1 MADTP
6 DLPTVWDQIRERLA
20 TSLSPQQ
27 NAMLNLTRPVG
38 LVEGTA
44 VLAAPNEFTQTVL
57 ESRMRRVLAEA
68 LSEQFGRDI
77 HVAVQL
83 EDSPSAPPAEVR
95 DDEPTRRPWS
105 AAEAQRAEE
114 DRATR
119 DRADD
124 GRSAFGVRTD
134 VVGTAAPWDR
144 GATAD
149 RPSPAGF
156 PPVRELHPA
165 DGPQRPPVDRGAPE
179 DWSTTTW
186 GAGPA
191 GTEAGGRDWGGEDDR
206 TADVLPFDV
215 DGAAGEQRRSGGGGR
230 ARRPETGR
238 PAGLDPGLNAKYVFD
253 SFVIGN
259 SNRFAHAAAVAVA
272 EAPAR
277 AYNPLFIY
285 GESGLG
291 KTHLLHAIGH
301 YAARMFP
308 NVRVRY
314 VSTEEFT
321 NEFINL
327 VHSGRAEDFRRRY
340 RDIDFLLIDDI
351 QFLERAERTQE
362 EFFHTFN
369 TLHNASKQIVIT
381 SDRPPKKLTTLEDRL
396 RTRFE
401 WGLITDVQ
409 APDLETRIAIL
420 RKKAWGE
427 RLQVPDP
434 VLEFIASKV
443 QTNIRELEGALI
455 RVTAFASLNKQQV
468 DLPLAELVLKDLI
481 SDEQGPQIT
490 AAIIMAATA
499 EYFSVTMEELQGTN
513 RSRTLVNARQ
523 IAMYLCREL
532 TELSLPRIGAS
543 FGGKDHTTVMHA
555 VKKITNLMS
564 ERRATYTQVTE
575 LTARIKSRARQ

>member
-1 MADTP
+1 MLIRGLCGRGVRRIVTRRAQPVDTGVDVLCPHIHRRPSPEGAGGRSDGCAAAWGNPGAAGGATAWGRTNGMADATL
-6 DLPTVWDQIRERLA
+6 DLATVWDQIRERLA

-27 NAMLNLTRPVG
+27 NAMLNLTRPLG
-38 LVEGTA
+38 LVEDTA

-77 HVAVQL
+77 RVAVQL
-83 EDSPSAPPAEVR
+83 EDTPPEPAAEPPHE
-95 DDEPTRRPWS
+95 EPTRRPWS

-114 DRATR
+114 DRVSR

-134 VVGTAAPWDR
+134 AVGSAPWDR
-144 GATAD
+144 DSSAALPVRVDSEIRELRPAD
-149 RPSPAGF
+149 RA
-156 PPVRELHPA
+156 
-165 DGPQRPPVDRGAPE
+165 PVDRGAPE
-179 DWSTTTW
+179 DWATTTW
-186 GAGPA
+186 GTEP
-191 GTEAGGRDWGGEDDR
+191 GTTRDWGGSDDGR
-206 TADVLPFDV
+206 SADVLPFDL
-215 DGAAGEQRRSGGGGR
+215 DGPPAEQRHRPAGGGGGR
-230 ARRPETGR
+230 ARRPESGR
-238 PAGLDPGLNAKYVFD
+238 PAGLDPGLNSKYVFD

-308 NVRVRY
+308 NVKVRY

-381 SDRPPKKLTTLEDRL
+381 SDRAPKKLT
-396 RTRFE
+396 
-401 WGLITDVQ
+401 
-409 APDLETRIAIL
+409 
-420 RKKAWGE
+420 
-427 RLQVPDP
+427 
-434 VLEFIASKV
+434 
-443 QTNIRELEGALI
+443 
-455 RVTAFASLNKQQV
+455 
-468 DLPLAELVLKDLI
+468 
-481 SDEQGPQIT
+481 
-490 AAIIMAATA
+490 
-499 EYFSVTMEELQGTN
+499 
-513 RSRTLVNARQ
+513 
-523 IAMYLCREL
+523 
-532 TELSLPRIGAS
+532 
-543 FGGKDHTTVMHA
+543 
-555 VKKITNLMS
+555 
-564 ERRATYTQVTE
+564 
-575 LTARIKSRARQ
+575 